1 MNDPSIR
8 DQKAA
13 LRERF
18 RSERERITVGEWE
31 MASVAVCGRLL
42 ALPEILLA
50 RTVHLYWPMVQHGE
64 LSTSPLLDV
73 LHGRGSR
80 VVMPVVTS
88 FEGAP
93 QLEHRLYTGPA
104 CLRENRW
111 GIAEPHGTP
120 LVPPNELD
128 AVVVPAFGADRRGF
142 RIGHGRG
149 FYDAFLR
156 ETEAFTAC
164 AVYARCLVD
173 RVPDEPHDVAVH
185 AVVTEDET
193 ARSTR

>member
-18 RSERERITVGEWE
+18 RAARQALTLGEWE

-42 ALPEILLA
+42 ALPEILIA

-80 VVMPVVTS
+80 VVMPVVTG
-88 FEGAP
+88 FDGTP
-93 QLEHRLYTGPA
+93 TMEHRRYTGPD

-111 GIAEPHGTP
+111 GIAEPHGTEVVAP
-120 LVPPNELD
+120 GELD

-156 ETEAFTAC
+156 ETDAFTVC
-164 AVYARCLVD
+164 AVYAHSLVD
-173 RVPDEPHDVAVH
+173 EVPDEPHDVAVD
-185 AVVTEDET
+185 AVVTENET
-193 ARSTR
+193 VRPAR